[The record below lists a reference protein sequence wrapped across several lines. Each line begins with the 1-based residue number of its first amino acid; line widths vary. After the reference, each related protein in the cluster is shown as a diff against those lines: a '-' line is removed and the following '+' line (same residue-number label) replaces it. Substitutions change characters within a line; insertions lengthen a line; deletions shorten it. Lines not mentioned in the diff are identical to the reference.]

1 MKVLPKKKKK
11 KAVTLIISAMY
22 PIIVL
27 ITVERGLKGHR
38 RLGLAHKDLRHRK
51 KMTLLAV
58 LARGSS

>member
-1 MKVLPKKKKK
+1 MH
-11 KAVTLIISAMY
+11 

-27 ITVERGLKGHR
+27 ITVEQGLKGLR

-58 LARGSS
+58 QARGSS